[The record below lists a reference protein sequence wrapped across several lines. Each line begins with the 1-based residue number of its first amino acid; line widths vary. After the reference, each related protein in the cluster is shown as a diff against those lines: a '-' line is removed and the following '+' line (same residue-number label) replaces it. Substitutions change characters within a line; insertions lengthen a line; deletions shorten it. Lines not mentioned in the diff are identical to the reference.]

1 MIEINDVVVLGANG
15 TRGAGSGEVFAAGG
29 CKVVFLA
36 RTAEKSHEGL
46 VTAENMARAQ
56 RIADRISVGT
66 YGDELEEVVAKA
78 DLIFEALAEDI
89 ELKKTF
95 FARVDRCRRPD
106 SIVATVSSGLSITEM
121 AHGRS
126 DSFRRNFL
134 GMHLYNPPNVIVG
147 TEVIPHPE
155 TDPALVPEVVR
166 LLENRFGRVAIVT
179 ADKPAFAGNR
189 IGFKVLNDVAILAES
204 HGVAFADYLIG
215 PYTGRAM
222 PPLATV
228 DLVGWDV
235 HKAIVDNVYANTK
248 DEAHGSFALPAYM
261 QRLVAHGHLGDKTPE
276 RGGFYRRV
284 KEGSK
289 TLSLV
294 LDPQTAGYKDM
305 RDVPVHPIPFVEEM
319 RRLNRVGRYGEAF
332 KVFAEASG
340 AEADL
345 ARRVIL
351 GYVSYALNRVGE
363 HEVVVSTRD
372 VDRIMA
378 FGFNW
383 APPTAL
389 VDVLGVRT
397 TIRLLEGLQLPV
409 PRALEQA
416 AQHPDQRLFREPHV
430 NLGRFF
436 AG

>member
-15 TRGAGSGEVFAAGG
+15 TMGAGSGEVFAAGG

-36 RTAEKSHEGL
+36 RTAEKAHEGL
-46 VTAENMARAQ
+46 VTAENLARAQ

-66 YGDELEEVVAKA
+66 YGDELEEAVAKA

-89 ELKKTF
+89 EIKKNF

-106 SIVATVSSGLSITEM
+106 SIVATVSSGLSIAEM
-121 AHGRS
+121 ARGRS

-147 TEVIPHPE
+147 AEVIPHSE
-155 TDPALVPEVVR
+155 TDPALAPAIVCM
-166 LLENRFGRVAIVT
+166 LEQRFGRVAIVT

-189 IGFKVLNDVAILAES
+189 IGFKVLNDVAILAET

-215 PYTGRAM
+215 PHTGRALA
-222 PPLATV
+222 PLGTI

-235 HKAIVDNVYANTK
+235 HKAIVDNVYAHTN
-248 DEAHGSFALPAYM
+248 DEAHASFALPTYM
-261 QRLVAHGHLGDKTPE
+261 QRLVDHGHLGDKTPE
-276 RGGFYRRV
+276 HGGFYRGV
-284 KEGSK
+284 KEGAK
-289 TLSLV
+289 TVNLV
-294 LDPQTAGYKDM
+294 LDPQTGAYKDL
-305 RDVPVHPIPFVEEM
+305 RDAPVRPIPFVEEM
-319 RRLNRVGRYGEAF
+319 RRFNRIGRYREAF
-332 KVFAEASG
+332 QVFAEATG
-340 AEADL
+340 AEAEL

-363 HEVVVSTRD
+363 HEVVASTID

-383 APPTAL
+383 APPSVL
-389 VDVLGVRT
+389 VDTLGVRT
-397 TIRLLEGLQLPV
+397 TIRLLQGLHLPV
-409 PRALEQA
+409 PQVLEHA
-416 AQHPDQRLFREPHV
+416 AQTPGQRMFREPHV
-430 NLGRFF
+430 NTGRFF